1 MILAMFFVSNS
12 WKVQPMSQAYFKYIL
27 ALLLFGSNGVV
38 ASYIGLTSY
47 EIVLLRS
54 LLGSLLLIAIF
65 FFTGHKLTV
74 LQHKRDLCYIA
85 LSGIAMGADWLL
97 LFEAFSQI
105 GVSLG
110 MLINYCGPA
119 IVVALS
125 PLLFKERVTPQ
136 KLTALITTL
145 IGVFLISGQAATE
158 EANFWGIFCAG
169 LSAVSYAAM
178 VIFNKKSK
186 QVIGMEN
193 STLQLFFAFITVAIF
208 VGFKQGFYMEI
219 AAEDWLP
226 ILWLGLLNTGIC
238 CYLYFSS
245 IGRLPVQTVA
255 ICGYLE
261 PLSAILFSVL
271 FLKEILQPIQV
282 LGAIL
287 IIGGAVFAEGIFKL
301 KKSQNNSTSLS

>member
-1 MILAMFFVSNS
+1 M
-12 WKVQPMSQAYFKYIL
+12 KQAYFKYIL

-54 LLGSLLLIAIF
+54 LLGSILLIVVF

-74 LQHKRDLCYIA
+74 LQHKKDFCYIA

-97 LFEAFSQI
+97 LFEAFAQI

-110 MLINYCGPA
+110 MLINYCGPV

-125 PLLFKERVTPQ
+125 PFLFKERISPQ
-136 KLTALITTL
+136 KLTSLITAL

-158 EANFWGIFCAG
+158 GANFWGLLCAG

-186 QVIGMEN
+186 QVTGMEN
-193 STLQLFFAFITVAIF
+193 STLQLFFAFVTVSIF
-208 VGFKQGFYMEI
+208 IGFKQCFYIEI
-219 AAEDWLP
+219 ATEDWLP
-226 ILWLGLLNTGIC
+226 ILWIGLLNTGIS

-261 PLSAILFSVL
+261 PLSAVALAAVLLQESMTVTQLF
-271 FLKEILQPIQV
+271 
-282 LGAIL
+282 GTTM
-287 IIGGAVFAEGIFKL
+287 IIGGSVFGEMTSW
-301 KKSQNNSTSLS
+301 KKVSK

>member
-1 MILAMFFVSNS
+1 M
-12 WKVQPMSQAYFKYIL
+12 KQAYFKYIL

-54 LLGSLLLIAIF
+54 LLGSTLLIAIF
-65 FFTGHKLTV
+65 FFTGRKLTA
-74 LQHKRDLCYIA
+74 LHHKKDFYYIL

-97 LFEAFSQI
+97 LFEAFAQI
-105 GVSLG
+105 GVSLA

-125 PLLFKERVTPQ
+125 PLLFKERLTLQ
-136 KLTALITTL
+136 KLTSLIATL

-158 EANFWGIFCAG
+158 GVNFRGIFCAG

-178 VIFNKKSK
+178 VIFNKKSV
-186 QVIGMEN
+186 QVTGMEN
-193 STLQLFFAFITVAIF
+193 STLQLFFTFITVAIY

-219 AAEDWLP
+219 ATGDWLP
-226 ILWLGLLNTGIC
+226 ILWIGLLNTGIS

-245 IGRLPVQTVA
+245 IGHLPVQTVA

-261 PLSAILFSVL
+261 PLSAVLFSVL
-271 FLKEILQPIQV
+271 FLREILQPIQV
-282 LGAIL
+282 LGAVL
-287 IIGGAVFAEGIFKL
+287 IIGGAIFAEGIFKH
-301 KKSQNNSTSLS
+301 KVLS

>member
-1 MILAMFFVSNS
+1 M
-12 WKVQPMSQAYFKYIL
+12 KQAYFKYIL

-54 LLGSLLLIAIF
+54 LLGSILLIVVF

-74 LQHKRDLCYIA
+74 LQHKKDFCYIA

-97 LFEAFSQI
+97 LFEAFAQI

-110 MLINYCGPA
+110 MLINYCGPV

-125 PLLFKERVTPQ
+125 PFLFKERISPQ
-136 KLTALITTL
+136 KLTSLITAL

-158 EANFWGIFCAG
+158 GANFWGLLCAG

-186 QVIGMEN
+186 QVTGMEN
-193 STLQLFFAFITVAIF
+193 STLQLFFAFVTVSIF
-208 VGFKQGFYMEI
+208 IGFKQCFYIEI
-219 AAEDWLP
+219 ATEDWLP
-226 ILWLGLLNTGIC
+226 ILWIGLLNTGMS

-245 IGRLPVQTVA
+245 IRRLPVQTVA

-261 PLSAILFSVL
+261 PLSAVALAAVLLQETMTVTQLFGT
-271 FLKEILQPIQV
+271 IM
-282 LGAIL
+282 
-287 IIGGAVFAEGIFKL
+287 IIGGSVFGEMTSW
-301 KKSQNNSTSLS
+301 KKVSK

>member
-1 MILAMFFVSNS
+1 M
-12 WKVQPMSQAYFKYIL
+12 KQAYFKYIL

-54 LLGSLLLIAIF
+54 LLGSILLIVVF

-74 LQHKRDLCYIA
+74 LQHKKDFCYIA

-97 LFEAFSQI
+97 LFEAFAQI

-110 MLINYCGPA
+110 MLINYCGPV

-125 PLLFKERVTPQ
+125 PFLFKERISPQ
-136 KLTALITTL
+136 KLTSLITAL

-158 EANFWGIFCAG
+158 GANFWGLLCAG

-186 QVIGMEN
+186 QVTGMEN
-193 STLQLFFAFITVAIF
+193 STLQLFFAFVTVSIF
-208 VGFKQGFYMEI
+208 IGFKQCFYIEI

-226 ILWLGLLNTGIC
+226 ILWIGLLNTGIS

-261 PLSAILFSVL
+261 PLSAVALAAVLLQESMTVTQLF
-271 FLKEILQPIQV
+271 
-282 LGAIL
+282 GATM
-287 IIGGAVFAEGIFKL
+287 IIGGSVFGEMTSW
-301 KKSQNNSTSLS
+301 KKVSK

>member
-1 MILAMFFVSNS
+1 M
-12 WKVQPMSQAYFKYIL
+12 KQAYFKYIL

-54 LLGSLLLIAIF
+54 LLGSILLIVVF

-74 LQHKRDLCYIA
+74 LQHKKDFCYIA

-97 LFEAFSQI
+97 LFEAFAQI

-110 MLINYCGPA
+110 MLINYCGPV

-125 PLLFKERVTPQ
+125 PFLFKERISPQ
-136 KLTALITTL
+136 KLTSLITAL

-158 EANFWGIFCAG
+158 GANFWGLLCAG

-186 QVIGMEN
+186 QVTGMEN
-193 STLQLFFAFITVAIF
+193 STLQLFFAFVTISIF
-208 VGFKQGFYMEI
+208 IGFKQCFYIEI
-219 AAEDWLP
+219 ATEDWLP
-226 ILWLGLLNTGIC
+226 ILWIGLLNTGIS

-245 IGRLPVQTVA
+245 IRRLPVQTVA

-261 PLSAILFSVL
+261 PLSAVALAAVLLQETMTVTQLF
-271 FLKEILQPIQV
+271 
-282 LGAIL
+282 GAIM
-287 IIGGAVFAEGIFKL
+287 IIGGSVFGEMTSW
-301 KKSQNNSTSLS
+301 KKVSK

>member
-1 MILAMFFVSNS
+1 MQRRDGVC
-12 WKVQPMSQAYFKYIL
+12 WKVLTMKQTYFKYIL
-27 ALLLFGSNGVV
+27 AMLLFGSNGVV

-65 FFTGHKLTV
+65 FFTGHKLTA
-74 LQHKRDLCYIA
+74 LQHKKDFCYIA
-85 LSGIAMGADWLL
+85 LSGITMGADWLL
-97 LFEAFSQI
+97 LFEAFAQI

-125 PLLFKERVTPQ
+125 PLLFKERVTRQ

-145 IGVFLISGQAATE
+145 IGVFLISGQAATKG
-158 EANFWGIFCAG
+158 ANFWGIFCAG

-186 QVIGMEN
+186 QVTGIEN
-193 STLQLFFAFITVAIF
+193 STLQLFLAFVTVAIF
-208 VGFKQGFYMEI
+208 VGFKQGLYMEI
-219 AAEDWLP
+219 AAVDWLP
-226 ILWLGLLNTGIC
+226 ILWIGLINTGIS

-245 IGRLPVQTVA
+245 MGRLPVQTVA

-261 PLSAILFSVL
+261 PLSAVVFSVL
-271 FLKEILQPIQV
+271 FLKEILQPIQII
-282 LGAIL
+282 GAVL

-301 KKSQNNSTSLS
+301 KNYQITAKNNS